1 MADDFQI
8 STLNMLKTSANLAVT
23 EGCVCDGGYLYV
35 TPHNAFV
42 IAKVDTATFTIV
54 DTLDLAKVSPKLT
67 GMLGSFIANGYLYI
81 LPHLSNTGP
90 VYQDKVV
97 QVDLGNFTPS
107 GCKTLSVLKA
117 ASGFSGSNGL
127 TDGVNGYLNINAANQ
142 IAVARFGL
150 GKNFNPASVSTVSIP
165 TIDGYPVLTGY
176 LVAVDQSA
184 AYFIAAVVTYAGTGN
199 NDRQMDLWLATIP
212 TANFTA
218 KAATFQRLTNIPFLG
233 GSVPAI
239 YTAVDDGD
247 TLWTYPM
254 PVLAG
259 PMTGYLLGAM
269 RIPKANPAK
278 VEIFAG
284 PKSQAYPSRS
294 SVSGT
299 TFYDGW
305 RYGYVPS
312 QTAAQILQLDTHRPG
327 TVNVI
332 DISASSAGYPMFG
345 LGYDGTW
352 AYADSFN
359 GGAGL
364 CLRFM
369 PTQKGSN

>member
-1 MADDFQI
+1 MADNFQI
-8 STLNMLKTSANLAVT
+8 STLDMLTTSANLAVT

-35 TPHNAFV
+35 TPHNTFV
-42 IAKVDTATFTIV
+42 IAKIDTTTFTIV
-54 DTLDLAKVSPKLT
+54 DTLDLAQVDPRLT

-90 VYQDKVV
+90 VYQDQVV
-97 QVDLGNFTPS
+97 QVDLANFTPA
-107 GCKTLSVLKA
+107 GCETLAVLKA
-117 ASGFSGSNGL
+117 GAALSGSNGL
-127 TDGVNGYLNINAANQ
+127 TDGVYGYLNLTVANQ
-142 IAVARFGL
+142 VSATQFGL
-150 GKNFNPASVSTVSIP
+150 GKNFKPGSVTRVSIP
-165 TIDGYPVLTGY
+165 TIDGYPVLSGY
-176 LVAVDQSA
+176 LVAVDDTN
-184 AYFIAAVVTYAGTGN
+184 AYMIAAAITYAGTGN
-199 NDRQMDLWLATIP
+199 NDRTMDLWLVTVP

-218 KAATFQRLTNIPFLG
+218 KAATTQRLTNMNFLG

-247 TLWTYPM
+247 NLWTYPM
-254 PVLAG
+254 PVMAG
-259 PMTGYLLGAM
+259 PMTGALLGVM

-278 VEIFAG
+278 VETFAG

-294 SVSGT
+294 SVSGN

-312 QTAAQILQLDTHRPG
+312 QTAAQILQLDTKKPG
-327 TVNVI
+327 TVNII
-332 DISASSAGYPMFG
+332 DITASSAGYPMFG
-345 LGYDGTW
+345 LGYDGKW